1 LKKVNI
7 IILSYAKNASLQ
19 AITENALASLLASE
33 ENNYIQFDIL
43 VIESNKSLKPFT
55 YPGTTTIYPGSSFN
69 FNKYLNIGLQST
81 INEYICFCN
90 NDLLFHPLW
99 ASAILQQ
106 FNADPE
112 LMSASPICSIFHP
125 TINILP
131 NSGNH
136 YGYGVRREI
145 AGWCFFT
152 KRSLF
157 NTIGLFDENFKF
169 WFADGDYAKTLQ
181 KFNCKHAL
189 VASSVVDHLDG
200 ISTGELDAKDKAV
213 LTSEQYWYFQYKWG
227 HHNILLYFYRLL
239 RRKFRILSINRT

>member
-1 LKKVNI
+1 LKKVDI
-7 IILSYAKNASLQ
+7 IILSYAKNTSLQAVTENAIASLQ
-19 AITENALASLLASE
+19 VSE
-33 ENNYIQFDIL
+33 SADNVLFDIL
-43 VIESNKSLKPFT
+43 IIESNKSLKPFT
-55 YPGTTTIYPGSSFN
+55 YPGTTTIYPAGDFS
-69 FNKYLNIGLQST
+69 FNKYLNIGLKST
-81 INEYICFCN
+81 TNEYICFCN

-99 ASAILQQ
+99 ASTILKQ

-112 LMSASPICSIFHP
+112 LMSASPLCSIFHP
-125 TINILP
+125 SINILP

-136 YGYGVRREI
+136 YGYGVRQEI

-181 KFNCKHAL
+181 KFNYKHAL
-189 VASSVVDHLDG
+189 VTSSVVDHLDG
-200 ISTGELDAKDKAV
+200 ISTAELDAKDKAA

-227 HHNILLYFYRLL
+227 HHNILLYFYRVL
-239 RRKFRILSINRT
+239 RSKLRILNINRA